1 MKILTNAKTFKYLS
15 LSTLVG
21 CCCMSSAYADF
32 VQDSQTSINLRNFY
46 MNRDFSDVPNKDIGS
61 WSQAVS
67 GRFESGYT
75 DTPLQVGL
83 DVGLQ
88 YALRLSDH
96 NAERPDTILP
106 YDTAQGKQERDYL
119 KAGATLK
126 LKYKESELKIGE
138 LYPRMPVAYI
148 DESRQLVTTYAGAAF
163 ETKAIKD
170 LKLSVGRITHINS
183 REDDEFKKL
192 SLFVGAGPRYES
204 DGLNFVG
211 LDYNF
216 TPKVFGAYWFGQL
229 EDIYQQNYVNA
240 AYSTKV
246 GQSKIKVDARY
257 FHNKEDGDA
266 LYGKIDSQ
274 SYGLQ
279 TAIQNGAHTLV
290 AGIQQNKGESIFPT
304 LAGYAPQ
311 PFLQTWST
319 LGFIKPEEFTW
330 HILYSHDFKEH
341 GVPGLKM
348 TLRYLNGS
356 NIYRAGL
363 KDNEESE
370 ANFILGYQVPEGR
383 FKNLGFEWR
392 HIRAES
398 KYGAGYTPGAD
409 FVENRLITTYNYK
422 F

>member
-1 MKILTNAKTFKYLS
+1 M
-15 LSTLVG
+15 
-21 CCCMSSAYADF
+21 
-32 VQDSQTSINLRNFY
+32 
-46 MNRDFSDVPNKDIGS
+46 
-61 WSQAVS
+61 
-67 GRFESGYT
+67 
-75 DTPLQVGL
+75 
-83 DVGLQ
+83 
-88 YALRLSDH
+88 
-96 NAERPDTILP
+96 
-106 YDTAQGKQERDYL
+106 
-119 KAGATLK
+119 
-126 LKYKESELKIGE
+126 
-138 LYPRMPVAYI
+138 
-148 DESRQLVTTYAGAAF
+148 
-163 ETKAIKD
+163 
-170 LKLSVGRITHINS
+170 
-183 REDDEFKKL
+183 
-192 SLFVGAGPRYES
+192 
-204 DGLNFVG
+204 
-211 LDYNF
+211 
-216 TPKVFGAYWFGQL
+216 
-229 EDIYQQNYVNA
+229 
-240 AYSTKV
+240 

-392 HIRAES
+392 HIRTES

>member
-1 MKILTNAKTFKYLS
+1 MKILTNPNTFKQVS

-21 CCCMSSAYADF
+21 FCCINNAHADF
-32 VQDSQTSINLRNFY
+32 IQDSQASINLRNFY
-46 MNRDFSDVPNKDIGS
+46 MERTFSDVPNKDIGS

-83 DVGLQ
+83 DASVQ

-106 YDTAQGKQERDYL
+106 YDSAKGEQERDYL

-126 LKYKESELKIGE
+126 LKYKDSELKIGE
-138 LYPRMPVAYI
+138 LYPRLPVAYI
-148 DESRQLVTTYAGAAF
+148 DDSRQLVTTYAGALF

-170 LKLSVGRITHINS
+170 LKLSVGRITRINS
-183 REDDEFKKL
+183 REDDEFRKL
-192 SLFVGAGPRYES
+192 SLFVGGGPRYES

-216 TPKVFGAYWFGQL
+216 TPQVFGSYWFGQL
-229 EDIYQQNYVNA
+229 EDIYQQHYANA
-240 AYSTKV
+240 AYSTKM
-246 GQSKIKVDARY
+246 GETKVKLDARY
-257 FHNKEDGDA
+257 FNNKEDGDA
-266 LYGKIDSQ
+266 FYGKIDSQ
-274 SYGLQ
+274 SYGFQ
-279 TAIQNGAHTLV
+279 TVIQNGGNTLV
-290 AGIQQNKGESIFPT
+290 AGIQQNKGDSIFPT
-304 LAGYAPQ
+304 FAGYAPQ

-319 LGFIKPEEFTW
+319 LAFVKPEEFTW
-330 HILYSHDFKEH
+330 HLLYSHDFKEQ

-356 NIYRAGL
+356 NIYRPGL
-363 KDNEESE
+363 KDNKESE
-370 ANFILGYQVPEGR
+370 ANFVLGYQVPEGR